1 VPDGRAVPQ
10 PAVRHLAG
18 EHELS
23 AYHERA
29 PRACAPGRVRPASPP
44 TRREPRPAAQSAA
57 LPNPEG
63 VEPHPDTVTF
73 FPDGWVAWDGYR
85 ENESYR
91 VVWSLPGGKGSHR
104 VPRSR
109 GITSLAVSPDGRWI
123 ALSVTSGLSIGSTR
137 DAAYVLGTADGR
149 EAFRKYFPKYT
160 RSSLAFLGP
169 GRFVYTDLEGV
180 NVLEVQ

>member
-1 VPDGRAVPQ
+1 M
-10 PAVRHLAG
+10 
-18 EHELS
+18 
-23 AYHERA
+23 
-29 PRACAPGRVRPASPP
+29 
-44 TRREPRPAAQSAA
+44 
-57 LPNPEG
+57 
-63 VEPHPDTVTF
+63 EPHPDTVTF